1 MSRPPQRF
9 EYVGCR
15 FQVSTIVLKGVFIS
29 KWNRPSFSLNYVT
42 IIKISTGKYKVKVAL
57 RVHCHFRNML
67 KISVY
72 VLSLFIP

>member
-42 IIKISTGKYKVKVAL
+42 IIK
-57 RVHCHFRNML
+57 
-67 KISVY
+67 KI
-72 VLSLFIP
+72 